1 MTPERRKEIASRGGK
16 SVSPANRAFARNP
29 ELATEAGRKGGQNLA
44 PEARAYS
51 KDRDLASAAGKKG
64 GAISTS
70 QDANIGGVRCRFV
83 FAMRSNAVDVRPE
96 ALR

>member
-1 MTPERRKEIASRGGK
+1 MSIKNRGFASMTPERRREIASRGGK

-51 KDRDLASAAGKKG
+51 KDRGLASAAGKKG
-64 GAISTS
+64 GAISG
-70 QDANIGGVRCRFV
+70 AKRHEAAVAAARGGG
-83 FAMRSNAVDVRPE
+83 
-96 ALR
+96 